1 AAHAGRARAL
11 QLPQEELIDGPASCG
26 VALARFVMLRGAG
39 SLLAI
44 GHRISSGLVILG
56 LAAQGAAVFA
66 PVKPDPCSCSEAAC
80 CRAARRPAPARA
92 GCHDAQPEPS
102 ASLKCHHPE
111 QEVRLPATIAL
122 LPVPVTTA
130 PAGQPG
136 AMAGRSTTSPL
147 PGFSRLDLPPPR
159 SPRVA

>member
-1 AAHAGRARAL
+1 
-11 QLPQEELIDGPASCG
+11 
-26 VALARFVMLRGAG
+26 MLRGAG

-80 CRAARRPAPARA
+80 CRAAKRPAPARA
-92 GCHDAQPEPS
+92 SCHDAQPAPS
-102 ASLKCHHPE
+102 SSLQCHHPE

-130 PAGQPG
+130 PAWHPE
-136 AMAGRSTTSPL
+136 AIAGRSAANPL
-147 PGFSRLDLPPPR
+147 PGFTRLDLPPPR
-159 SPRVA
+159 SPRAA